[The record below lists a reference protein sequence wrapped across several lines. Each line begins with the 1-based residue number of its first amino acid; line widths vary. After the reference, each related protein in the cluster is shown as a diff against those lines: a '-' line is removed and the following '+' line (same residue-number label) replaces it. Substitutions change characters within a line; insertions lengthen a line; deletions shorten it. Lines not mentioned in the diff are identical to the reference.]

1 MEKRAQKKILIWT
14 GTRLVCYKAI
24 KKERKNTWQRK
35 EQEKN
40 KERIKVQTKDNT
52 QKQHNKCI
60 FDTRSTLERTTKP
73 GLVGGLYMKDNGKSS
88 GAPSCFDLVPAS
100 PCGEM

>member
-1 MEKRAQKKILIWT
+1 MEKRAQKKNLTWT

-40 KERIKVQTKDNT
+40 KRKDQSPNKRQHSKATQQVHIRYQINT
-52 QKQHNKCI
+52 GTNNQA
-60 FDTRSTLERTTKP
+60 RA
-73 GLVGGLYMKDNGKSS
+73 S
-88 GAPSCFDLVPAS
+88 GWVIHE
-100 PCGEM
+100 G